1 MKPSNLNAPAFK
13 RNWKS
18 AMADILS
25 PSPWSDRQDS
35 IRQNPPTSY
44 AALQA
49 QLAEAKE
56 DAKEEFRESVRFMC
70 KMMDANVVRDAY
82 LAMCAEL
89 CEALKP
95 LDRFANM
102 LDRQPIQG
110 NGGILYA
117 LHMGTEDQALLREV
131 DCRSASAAL
140 AKARKLLEGGE

>member
-1 MKPSNLNAPAFK
+1 MHYTRLLAECDAL
-13 RNWKS
+13 KS
-18 AMADILS
+18 ICD
-25 PSPWSDRQDS
+25 
-35 IRQNPPTSY
+35 SY
-44 AALQA
+44 ADENQ
-49 QLAEAKE
+49 
-56 DAKEEFRESVRFMC
+56 RFF
-70 KMMDANVVRDAY
+70 DQRDSY

-95 LDRFANM
+95 LDRFSNM